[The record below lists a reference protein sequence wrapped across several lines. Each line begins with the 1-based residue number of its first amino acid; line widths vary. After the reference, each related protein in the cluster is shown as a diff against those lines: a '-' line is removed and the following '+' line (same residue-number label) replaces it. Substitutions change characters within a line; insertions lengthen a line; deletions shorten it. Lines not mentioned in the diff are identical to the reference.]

1 VIDVID
7 VIDKCVEL
15 RVQRGK
21 CGDDFNRAFAHW
33 TTHAKTSARLK
44 EAARRCKSLAHI
56 YDVSLDKL
64 LDCLTTH
71 EPSTERQEEIDR
83 ILEFKRLLAV
93 NVALLP

>member
-1 VIDVID
+1 MIDVID

-83 ILEFKRLLAV
+83 VLEFKRLLAV

>member
-1 VIDVID
+1 MIDVID

-21 CGDDFNRAFAHW
+21 CDDDFHRAFAHW

-56 YDVSLDKL
+56 YDASLDKL
-64 LDCLTTH
+64 LDCLTSH
-71 EPSTERQEEIDR
+71 EPSNAVQEEIDR
-83 ILEFKRLLAV
+83 VVELKRLLAV
-93 NVALLP
+93 NVALIP

>member
-1 VIDVID
+1 MIDVID

-71 EPSTERQEEIDR
+71 EPSTEQQEEIDR
-83 ILEFKRLLAV
+83 VLEFKRLLAV